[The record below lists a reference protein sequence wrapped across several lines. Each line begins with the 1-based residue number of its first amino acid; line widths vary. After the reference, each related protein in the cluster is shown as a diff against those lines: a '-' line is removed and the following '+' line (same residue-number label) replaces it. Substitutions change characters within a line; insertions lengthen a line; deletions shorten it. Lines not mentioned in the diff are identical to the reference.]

1 MRTLAALVV
10 LASLTLSSPSLPSP
24 PTAPEPVPAVT
35 EIRIAKGRHAL
46 ELVAGDQVQKTY
58 RVALG
63 PGGPGPK
70 RMEGDRVTP
79 VGTYRVI
86 GRIKG
91 LYHQFL
97 TVSYPND
104 EDRRRHAD
112 LQKLGVVPPGV
123 GVGGGIGI
131 HGTGHRDWN
140 GVHKAS
146 DWTLGCIALDDDEI
160 DEIAARVKDGTRVV
174 IRD

>member
-1 MRTLAALVV
+1 MKPVRLPALVLVALLATLRTGTASGSDPPTVDEVRIQKGAHRLDLLASDGSV
-10 LASLTLSSPSLPSP
+10 LA
-24 PTAPEPVPAVT
+24 
-35 EIRIAKGRHAL
+35 R
-46 ELVAGDQVQKTY
+46 Y
-58 RVALG
+58 RVAIG

-97 TVSYPND
+97 TLDYPND
-104 EDRRRHAD
+104 TDRRRYAA
-112 LQKLGVVPPGV
+112 LKKAGLVPPGV
-123 GVGGGIGI
+123 GVGYGIGI
-131 HGTGHRDWN
+131 HRTGHADWN
-140 GVHKAS
+140 GVHKES

-160 DEIAARVKDGTRVV
+160 DEVARGVKDGTRVV
-174 IRD
+174 ITD

>member
-1 MRTLAALVV
+1 MRTLPLSVLVLV
-10 LASLTLSSPSLPSP
+10 ASLTASPSVSRGD
-24 PTAPEPVPAVT
+24 APRPGIT
-35 EIRIAKGRHAL
+35 EIRIAKGPHRL
-46 ELVAGDQVQKTY
+46 DLVADGQVVQSY

-79 VGTYRVI
+79 VGTYRIV

-104 EDRRRHAD
+104 EDRARYAD
-112 LQKLGVVPPGV
+112 LRRRGLVPPGV
-123 GVGGGIGI
+123 GVGNGIGI
-131 HGTGHRDWN
+131 HGTGHKDWN
-140 GVHKAS
+140 GAHKDS
-146 DWTLGCIALDDDEI
+146 DWTLGCIALDDAEI
-160 DEIAARVKDGTRVV
+160 DEIAGKVKDGTKVV
-174 IRD
+174 ITD